1 MIPTLEQT
9 SSSVE
14 YNWESRNKPLH
25 LVLSAKSLQSAPP
38 LCDPLGTAAHKVPLS
53 MGFSRKEYWSRLP
66 FLSPGDLP
74 NPQIEPRSPA
84 LGADSLPAEPWGKP
98 KNTGGDPPDPGIEPG
113 SPCRQILYQ
122 LSYQGSLDLES
133 ILFWPWCQ
141 DNSMEKE
148 KFFPTNGTETT
159 GYLWA
164 EEWIWTCTLHHIQ
177 KVFKVY

>member
-113 SPCRQILYQ
+113 SPCRQILYHEWMMSFVKCFMC
-122 LSYQGSLDLES
+122 LFCKDLIS
-133 ILFWPWCQ
+133 FVYRL
-141 DNSMEKE
+141 NSMDRFLMLKQCDIPGINVSLSWYII
-148 KFFPTNGTETT
+148 FFNIIG
-159 GYLWA
+159 
-164 EEWIWTCTLHHIQ
+164 
-177 KVFKVY
+177 FSF